1 MGLLTTTSIYENS
14 GSNYN
19 ITNNTV
25 DLLDGTTGVD
35 QWVYSCSSGSYDDID
50 YKYMVEKIQNKSY
63 NSVLVVGLGMG
74 YIPHWIKTNTSASVH
89 VIDNDQELIDNVTW
103 LDESITIEHAD
114 AYSYLPASTYDL
126 IIVDIYWKEPNKETL
141 YNSVV
146 TQYEGKYNDIVC
158 I

>member
-1 MGLLTTTSIYENS
+1 MGLLSETTIYAHT
-14 GSNYN
+14 GSAYT
-19 ITNNTV
+19 IMSDTV
-25 DLLDGTTGVD
+25 DTFEEEGVER
-35 QWVYSCSSGSYDDID
+35 WKYIGVSGSYNDID
-50 YKYMVEKIQNKSY
+50 YKFMLDNFKHKTYD
-63 NSVLVVGLGMG
+63 SVLVVGLGMG

-89 VIDNDQELIDNVTW
+89 VIDNDEELIDNVTW

>member
-1 MGLLTTTSIYENS
+1 MGLFTNTAIYENS
-14 GSNYN
+14 GSGYN
-19 ITNNTV
+19 ITNHTV
-25 DLLDGTTGVD
+25 GLLDGTEGVD
-35 QWVYSCSSGSYDDID
+35 MWRYDCSSGSYDDID
-50 YKYMVEKIQNKSY
+50 YQFMVEKIKDKSY

-74 YIPHWIKTNTSASVH
+74 YIPHWIKSNTSASIH
-89 VIDNDQELIDNVTW
+89 VIDNDQELINNVTW

-126 IIVDIYWKEPNKETL
+126 IIVDIYWNEPNKETL
-141 YNSVV
+141 FNSVV